1 MSLPAFIVGGGILV
15 IFLLV
20 YFSVTPREGYAFVLT
35 MLALELGIPC
45 TVPLVFGLIS
55 TPAAAA
61 AMCFG
66 IISYYMLGSVAGATE
81 ATASGK
87 TSLAE
92 ESQELI
98 KNIKTLL
105 ESIIKDDRLV
115 LALISM
121 VAVLLVVYLIRRM
134 AVKYSWTMAI
144 VIGTLTFLLVELTGC
159 LVFDR
164 MGEALGL
171 LIGTAFAVL
180 IAFIVKFFVF
190 RVDYSKVVN
199 VQFEDG
205 DYYYY
210 VKAVPKVKKGREERG
225 DN

>member
-1 MSLPAFIVGGGILV
+1 
-15 IFLLV
+15 
-20 YFSVTPREGYAFVLT
+20 
-35 MLALELGIPC
+35 
-45 TVPLVFGLIS
+45 
-55 TPAAAA
+55 
-61 AMCFG
+61 
-66 IISYYMLGSVAGATE
+66 
-81 ATASGK
+81 
-87 TSLAE
+87 
-92 ESQELI
+92 
-98 KNIKTLL
+98 
-105 ESIIKDDRLV
+105 
-115 LALISM
+115 
-121 VAVLLVVYLIRRM
+121 
-134 AVKYSWTMAI
+134 MAI